1 MCDFC
6 AWYTSDPGMM
16 SSSTPPPMP
25 PVISGGTPAE
35 RFEHLMQPAT
45 LFSIATMRKNPAD
58 MKEEIIELATV
69 VAADFLVGLIDDS
82 VKGMAAYIGDL
93 KRGSRS
99 QPAMCPLGGCLRD
112 AH

>member
-6 AWYTSDPGMM
+6 EWYTSDPGMM
-16 SSSTPPPMP
+16 SSGTPPPMP
-25 PVISGGTPAE
+25 PVISGATPSE

-45 LFSIATMRKNPAD
+45 LVSVLTMRKDPAG
-58 MKEEIIELATV
+58 MKDELIEMTNIM
-69 VAADFLVGLIDDS
+69 VAGFLVEQIDNFVTS
-82 VKGMAAYIGDL
+82 MSAYLGDL
-93 KRGSRS
+93 KRGSLS